1 MLRLNRYEN
10 GLLARLVESYQRH
23 STMKVSDEIEH
34 IRQQAVDLDIQ
45 QFWLLTQER

>member
-10 GLLARLVESYQRH
+10 RLAACLMESYHRH

-45 QFWLLTQER
+45 QFWMLTQER